1 MKTEMCLE
9 GLQRCIQRDFTDR
22 VLVSYALLDS
32 ARPFGSKVVCEVDL
46 CRREDELACS
56 DNTVE
61 FAVQIVAEHDS
72 KCFIKCRDEKTVDTI
87 VVKAEDRE
95 YIMDLSDSSQQQVPD
110 TGGESESDKKAY
122 DSLKENLSCHLRNSN
137 GTLEISTIDN
147 KSLKESVC
155 NFFREYSE
163 DGKSFQFFILEDM
176 ITLTPSVNV
185 GTASYASLESILLNL
200 NSDSVE
206 EKILKSVNLFLE
218 DKNQDSYAL
227 EFMNAVG
234 MPLSCQETGSSL
246 HIRHPNVVPMIG
258 MLRNSE
264 YMFLI
269 FPKAPYTLEGILHF
283 SPGALK
289 NDCLV
294 RFVAYQI
301 LSALAHIHNKGI
313 AHGNLNPSNVLLTD
327 TYWCCLGG
335 CGEHFIQNAGDNLE
349 KSNSSS
355 AFPDKRNIC
364 TETCPCQTLFA
375 DLKLSSSINW
385 ESDFKRW
392 WEGKLSNFEYLLTLN
407 RLAGRRWGDRT
418 FYTVMPWVIDF
429 TVKPDVMS
437 EVGWRD
443 LKKSKWHLAKGDEQL
458 DFTYSSS
465 EIPHHVSDEC
475 LSELAVCSYKAR
487 RLPLSVLRRTV
498 RSVYEPNE
506 YPANMQRLYQWTPDE
521 CIPEFY
527 NDPRVFYSIHA
538 GMSDLAVPS
547 WAANPEEF
555 ISLHRAALES
565 DRVSLNLHHWIDL
578 TFGYKLS
585 GEAAIAAKNVTLSTS
600 APTLPRSMGRR
611 QLFTRPHPMRKC
623 VSKRVQDSW
632 KSSTDFECQILEYT
646 NESMSRTIFCSVL
659 DPENVSC
666 DRNLHSKS
674 DILSMSASL
683 EEMEKLSLF
692 TESSRHLSPC
702 YRPVLAT
709 SLNNIANLQNLLELK
724 SQKRVAKVK
733 ASTFS
738 ESSCGGLNK
747 FLDCLETF
755 EDGRDRNFQDF
766 LLWENK
772 FSGLNSPSETLAADI
787 FAVGCIIAEL
797 HLHRPLFD
805 PVSLAAYI
813 KDGILPELIK
823 RLPPFLCRL
832 VELTLHRDWRRR
844 PSAKALM
851 ESPYF
856 PSTVR
861 SAYLFLAPLYLMGSK
876 SSCLQYAAKLAR
888 EGALVSMGTL
898 AAEMCATSCLP
909 LILAPESDFD
919 VEAAVQLLKDFLRSL
934 KPQAAKSLLLPSI
947 QKILQGA
954 ESSHL
959 KVALIQISFIR
970 DLWKSLGLQAYLEKI
985 HPLVISNLCISS
997 KKNTAAAASVL
1008 LVGSCEELGVPITIN
1023 QTIVPLMQCFGRGIG
1038 VDGLETLVRIGGHL
1052 GEKVII
1058 RQMMPLLRSII
1069 LSGIDFANVDKSEP
1083 FQSWHTL
1090 ALIDALTVLHG
1101 LVRILPSS
1109 VVLTELVQEQNNVH
1123 VKLLM
1128 HAGLNKNLVQHTV
1141 KALLAICQHIGPD
1154 HTAVHVLPQLKPL
1167 LDELAF
1173 SQEVNSLLGD
1183 TSNHDNSS
1191 RTPGLHIS
1199 GNSEMDEETH
1209 ADSRIDVVFF
1219 LYPSLASL
1227 LGIERLRQ
1235 CFTTWLLL
1243 EQVLFRRYKWKWKC
1257 MTEVPQNGSDNIYGE
1272 SVGKRSAADFNPAN
1286 LLLNGVGWSIPQSQA
1301 SKISK
1306 SMITSRQQLDNRGN
1320 ASSEAPLCYGE
1331 YEPWCWLPSM
1341 ADSWEGPEFLGRLG
1355 SIKDEHPWRLKASV
1369 LHSVRAHPGALRAVA
1384 VEEDE
1389 CTVFSAGTGQRMRGI
1404 VCKWRLSTLN
1414 CMTGYLGHEEVV
1426 NDICLLPGYGRVASC
1441 DGTVH
1446 VWNSQTGKRIS
1457 IFSEPSETTPSM
1469 GSSIPSVS
1477 REGNE
1482 VVSGVNSTTLSG
1494 GILSAGFHGS
1504 LYTCMHCME
1513 AEEKLVAGTG
1523 NGYLRF
1529 IDINAGRQ
1537 LHLWRCEPLES
1548 SFSSLISA
1556 ICCSGHRDKLESK
1569 KGLSSSTWIAA
1580 GFSSGHCRLLD
1591 LKSGTIIA
1599 HWRAHDGFVTKLAAL
1614 DEHLLISSSL
1624 DRTLRLWD
1632 LRRSRPTQLQVFRG
1646 HSDEV
1651 SSFSIWGHD
1660 MLSAS
1665 GSKIGL
1671 SSLSRPYDQE
1681 QQQCIFPQKLYSS
1694 DRGLKN
1700 MSAISTINV
1709 LPFSRLFLVGTEDG
1723 YLKVCC

>member
-9 GLQRCIQRDFTDR
+9 GLQRCIQRNFTDR

-46 CRREDELACS
+46 CRREDELAC

-110 TGGESESDKKAY
+110 TGGESELDKKAY

-269 FPKAPYTLEGILHF
+269 FPKAPYTLEDILHF

-349 KSNSSS
+349 KLNSSS

-375 DLKLSSSINW
+375 DLKLSSSVNW

-632 KSSTDFECQILEYT
+632 KSSTDFKCQILEYT

-709 SLNNIANLQNLLELK
+709 SLNNIANLQNLLESK

-1191 RTPGLHIS
+1191 RTPGLQIS

-1257 MTEVPQNGSDNIYGE
+1257 MAEVPQNGSDNIYGE
-1272 SVGKRSAADFNPAN
+1272 SVGKRPAADFNPAN

-1414 CMTGYLGHEEVV
+1414 CMIGYLGHEEVV

-1681 QQQCIFPQKLYSS
+1681 QQQRIFPQKLYSS

>member
-46 CRREDELACS
+46 CRREDELAC

-110 TGGESESDKKAY
+110 TGGESELDKKAY

-206 EKILKSVNLFLE
+206 EKILKSVNLCLE

-269 FPKAPYTLEGILHF
+269 FPKAPYTLEDILHF

-313 AHGNLNPSNVLLTD
+313 AHGNLKPSNVLLTD

-578 TFGYKLS
+578 TFGYKLT

-623 VSKRVQDSW
+623 VSKRVQDSS

-985 HPLVISNLCISS
+985 HPLVISNLCISF

-1257 MTEVPQNGSDNIYGE
+1257 MAEVPQNGSDNIYGE
-1272 SVGKRSAADFNPAN
+1272 SVGKRPAVDFNPAN

-1414 CMTGYLGHEEVV
+1414 CMIGYLGHEEVV

-1681 QQQCIFPQKLYSS
+1681 QQQRIFPQKLYSS

>member
-9 GLQRCIQRDFTDR
+9 GLQRCIQRNFTDR

-46 CRREDELACS
+46 CRREDELAC

-110 TGGESESDKKAY
+110 TGGESELDKKAY

-234 MPLSCQETGSSL
+234 MPLSCQEIGSSL

-269 FPKAPYTLEGILHF
+269 FPKAPYTLEDILHF

-375 DLKLSSSINW
+375 DLKLSSFINW

-934 KPQAAKSLLLPSI
+934 KPQVAKSLLLPSI

-1257 MTEVPQNGSDNIYGE
+1257 MAEVPQNGSDNIYGE
-1272 SVGKRSAADFNPAN
+1272 SVGKRPAADFNPAN

-1414 CMTGYLGHEEVV
+1414 CMIGYLGHEEVV

-1591 LKSGTIIA
+1591 LRSGTIIA

-1681 QQQCIFPQKLYSS
+1681 QQQRIFPQKLYSS

>member
-46 CRREDELACS
+46 CRREDELAC

-110 TGGESESDKKAY
+110 TGGESELDKKAY

-206 EKILKSVNLFLE
+206 EKILKSVNLCLE

-269 FPKAPYTLEGILHF
+269 FPKAPYTLEDILHF

-313 AHGNLNPSNVLLTD
+313 AHGNLKPSNVLLTD

-364 TETCPCQTLFA
+364 TETCPCQTLFT

-578 TFGYKLS
+578 TFGYKLT

-623 VSKRVQDSW
+623 VSKRVQDSS

-1257 MTEVPQNGSDNIYGE
+1257 MAEVPQNGSDNIYGE
-1272 SVGKRSAADFNPAN
+1272 SVGKRPAVDFNPAN

-1414 CMTGYLGHEEVV
+1414 CMIGYLGHEEVV

-1681 QQQCIFPQKLYSS
+1681 QQQRIFPQKLYSS

>member
-9 GLQRCIQRDFTDR
+9 GLQRCIQRNFTDR

-46 CRREDELACS
+46 CRREDELAC

-110 TGGESESDKKAY
+110 TGGESELDKKAY

-269 FPKAPYTLEGILHF
+269 FPKAPYTLEDILHF

-335 CGEHFIQNAGDNLE
+335 CGEHFILNAGDNLE
-349 KSNSSS
+349 KLNSSS

-375 DLKLSSSINW
+375 DLKLSSSVNW

-632 KSSTDFECQILEYT
+632 KSSTDFKFQILEYT

-709 SLNNIANLQNLLELK
+709 SLNNIANLQNLLESK

-1257 MTEVPQNGSDNIYGE
+1257 MAEVPQNGSDNIYGE
-1272 SVGKRSAADFNPAN
+1272 SVGKRPAADFNPAN

-1414 CMTGYLGHEEVV
+1414 CMIGYLGHEEVV

-1681 QQQCIFPQKLYSS
+1681 QQQRIFPQKLYSS

>member
-9 GLQRCIQRDFTDR
+9 GLQRCIQRNFTDR

-46 CRREDELACS
+46 CGREDELAC

-110 TGGESESDKKAY
+110 TGGESELDKKAY

-200 NSDSVE
+200 NYDSVE
-206 EKILKSVNLFLE
+206 ENILKSVNLFLE

-269 FPKAPYTLEGILHF
+269 FPKAPYTLEDILHF

-375 DLKLSSSINW
+375 DLKLSSSVNW

-527 NDPRVFYSIHA
+527 NDPRVFYSIHE

-632 KSSTDFECQILEYT
+632 KSSTDFKCQILEYT

-709 SLNNIANLQNLLELK
+709 SLNNIANLQNLLESK

-1257 MTEVPQNGSDNIYGE
+1257 MAEVPQNGSDNIYGE
-1272 SVGKRSAADFNPAN
+1272 SVGKRPAADFNPAN

-1414 CMTGYLGHEEVV
+1414 CMIGYLGHEEVV

-1681 QQQCIFPQKLYSS
+1681 QQQRIFPQKLYSS

>member
-110 TGGESESDKKAY
+110 TGGESELDKKAY

-206 EKILKSVNLFLE
+206 EKILKSVNLCLE

-269 FPKAPYTLEGILHF
+269 FPKAPYTLEDILHF

-313 AHGNLNPSNVLLTD
+313 AHGNLKPSNVLLTD

-375 DLKLSSSINW
+375 DLKLSSFINW

-1257 MTEVPQNGSDNIYGE
+1257 MAEVPQNGSDNIYGE
-1272 SVGKRSAADFNPAN
+1272 SVGKRPAADFNPAN

-1414 CMTGYLGHEEVV
+1414 CMIGYLGHEEVV

-1681 QQQCIFPQKLYSS
+1681 QQQRIFPQKLYSS

>member
-46 CRREDELACS
+46 CRREDELAC

-110 TGGESESDKKAY
+110 TGGESELDKKAY

-206 EKILKSVNLFLE
+206 EKILKSVNLCLE

-269 FPKAPYTLEGILHF
+269 FPKAPYTLEDILHF

-313 AHGNLNPSNVLLTD
+313 AHGNLKPSNVLLTD

-578 TFGYKLS
+578 TFGYKLT

-623 VSKRVQDSW
+623 VSKRVQDSS

-1173 SQEVNSLLGD
+1173 SQKVNSLLGD

-1257 MTEVPQNGSDNIYGE
+1257 MAEVPQNGSDNIYGE
-1272 SVGKRSAADFNPAN
+1272 SVGKRPAVDFNPAN

-1414 CMTGYLGHEEVV
+1414 CMIGYLGHEEVV

-1569 KGLSSSTWIAA
+1569 KGLCSSTWIAA

-1624 DRTLRLWD
+1624 DRTLRVWD

-1681 QQQCIFPQKLYSS
+1681 QQQRIFPQKLYSS

>member
-9 GLQRCIQRDFTDR
+9 GLQRCIQRNFTDR

-46 CRREDELACS
+46 CRREDELAC

-163 DGKSFQFFILEDM
+163 DGKSFEFFILEDM

-269 FPKAPYTLEGILHF
+269 FPKAPYTLEDILHF

-527 NDPRVFYSIHA
+527 NDPRVFYSIHE

-632 KSSTDFECQILEYT
+632 KSSTDFKCQILEYT

-888 EGALVSMGTL
+888 EGTLVSMGTL

-1199 GNSEMDEETH
+1199 GNSEVDEETH

-1257 MTEVPQNGSDNIYGE
+1257 MAEVPQNGSDNIYGE
-1272 SVGKRSAADFNPAN
+1272 SVGKRPAADFNPAN

-1414 CMTGYLGHEEVV
+1414 CMIGYLGHEEVV

-1681 QQQCIFPQKLYSS
+1681 QQQRIFPQKLYSS

>member
-46 CRREDELACS
+46 CRREDELAC

-110 TGGESESDKKAY
+110 TGGESELDKKAY

-206 EKILKSVNLFLE
+206 EKILKSVNLCLE

-269 FPKAPYTLEGILHF
+269 FPKAPYTLEDILHF

-313 AHGNLNPSNVLLTD
+313 AHGNLKPSNVLLTD

-578 TFGYKLS
+578 TFGYKLT

-623 VSKRVQDSW
+623 VSKRVQDSS

-1257 MTEVPQNGSDNIYGE
+1257 MAEVPQNGSDNIYGE
-1272 SVGKRSAADFNPAN
+1272 SVGKRPAADFNPAN

-1414 CMTGYLGHEEVV
+1414 CMIGYLGHEEVV

-1591 LKSGTIIA
+1591 LRSGTIIA

-1681 QQQCIFPQKLYSS
+1681 QQQRIFPQKLYSS

>member
-9 GLQRCIQRDFTDR
+9 GLQRCIQRNFTDR

-46 CRREDELACS
+46 CRREDELAC

-110 TGGESESDKKAY
+110 TGGESELDKKAY

-269 FPKAPYTLEGILHF
+269 FPKAPYTLEDILHF

-349 KSNSSS
+349 KLNSSS

-375 DLKLSSSINW
+375 DLKLSSSVNW

-632 KSSTDFECQILEYT
+632 KSSTDFKCQILEYT

-709 SLNNIANLQNLLELK
+709 SLNNIANLQNLLESK

-1257 MTEVPQNGSDNIYGE
+1257 MAEVPQNGSDNIYGE
-1272 SVGKRSAADFNPAN
+1272 SVGKRPAADFNPAN

-1414 CMTGYLGHEEVV
+1414 CMIGYLGHEEVV

-1469 GSSIPSVS
+1469 GSSIPLVS

-1681 QQQCIFPQKLYSS
+1681 QQQRIFPQKLYSS

>member
-46 CRREDELACS
+46 CRREDELAC

-110 TGGESESDKKAY
+110 TGGESELDKKAY

-269 FPKAPYTLEGILHF
+269 FPKAPYTLEDILHF

-375 DLKLSSSINW
+375 DLKLSSFINW

-578 TFGYKLS
+578 TFGYKLT

-623 VSKRVQDSW
+623 VSKRVQDSS

-934 KPQAAKSLLLPSI
+934 KPQVAKSLLLPSI

-1257 MTEVPQNGSDNIYGE
+1257 MAEVPQNGSDNIYGE
-1272 SVGKRSAADFNPAN
+1272 SVGKRPAVDFNPAN

-1414 CMTGYLGHEEVV
+1414 CMIGYLGHEEVV

-1681 QQQCIFPQKLYSS
+1681 QQQRIFPQKLYSS

>member
-9 GLQRCIQRDFTDR
+9 GLQRCIQRNFTDR

-46 CRREDELACS
+46 CRREDELAC

-110 TGGESESDKKAY
+110 TGGESELDKKAY

-269 FPKAPYTLEGILHF
+269 FPKAPYTLEDILHF

-349 KSNSSS
+349 KLNSSS

-375 DLKLSSSINW
+375 DLKLSSSVNW

-632 KSSTDFECQILEYT
+632 KSSTDFKCQILEYT

-709 SLNNIANLQNLLELK
+709 SLNNIANLQNLLESK

-1257 MTEVPQNGSDNIYGE
+1257 MAEVPQNGSDNIYGE
-1272 SVGKRSAADFNPAN
+1272 SVGKRPAADFNPAN

-1414 CMTGYLGHEEVV
+1414 CMIGYLGHEEVV

-1681 QQQCIFPQKLYSS
+1681 QQQRIFPQKLYSS

>member
-46 CRREDELACS
+46 CRREDELAC

-110 TGGESESDKKAY
+110 TGGESELDKKAY

-206 EKILKSVNLFLE
+206 EKILKSVNLCLE

-269 FPKAPYTLEGILHF
+269 FPKAPYTLEDILHF

-313 AHGNLNPSNVLLTD
+313 AHGNLKPSNVLLTD

-578 TFGYKLS
+578 TFGYKLT

-623 VSKRVQDSW
+623 VSKRVQDSS

-1257 MTEVPQNGSDNIYGE
+1257 MAEVPQNGSDNIYGE
-1272 SVGKRSAADFNPAN
+1272 SVGKRPAVDFNPAN

-1414 CMTGYLGHEEVV
+1414 CMIGYLGHEEVV

-1681 QQQCIFPQKLYSS
+1681 QQQRIFPQKLYSS

>member
-46 CRREDELACS
+46 CRREDELAC

-110 TGGESESDKKAY
+110 TGGESELDKKAY

-269 FPKAPYTLEGILHF
+269 FPKAPYTLEDILHF

-578 TFGYKLS
+578 TFGYKLT

-623 VSKRVQDSW
+623 VSKRVQDSS

-1257 MTEVPQNGSDNIYGE
+1257 MAEVPQNGSDNIYGE
-1272 SVGKRSAADFNPAN
+1272 SVGKRPAVDFNPAN

-1414 CMTGYLGHEEVV
+1414 CMIGYLGHEEVV

-1591 LKSGTIIA
+1591 LRSGTIIA

-1681 QQQCIFPQKLYSS
+1681 QQQRIFPQKLYSS

>member
-46 CRREDELACS
+46 CRREDELAC

-110 TGGESESDKKAY
+110 TGGESELDKKAY

-269 FPKAPYTLEGILHF
+269 FPKAPYTLEDILHF

-313 AHGNLNPSNVLLTD
+313 AHGNLKPSNVLLTD

-623 VSKRVQDSW
+623 VSKRVQDSS

-934 KPQAAKSLLLPSI
+934 KPQVAKSLLLPSI

-1257 MTEVPQNGSDNIYGE
+1257 MAEVPQNGSDNIYGE
-1272 SVGKRSAADFNPAN
+1272 SVGKRPAVDFNPAN

-1414 CMTGYLGHEEVV
+1414 CMIGYLGHEEVV

-1681 QQQCIFPQKLYSS
+1681 QQQRIFPQKLYSS

>member
-46 CRREDELACS
+46 CRREDELAC

-110 TGGESESDKKAY
+110 TGGESELDKKAY

-206 EKILKSVNLFLE
+206 EKILKSVNLCLE

-269 FPKAPYTLEGILHF
+269 FPKAPYTLEDILHF

-313 AHGNLNPSNVLLTD
+313 AHGNLKPSNVLLTD

-578 TFGYKLS
+578 TFGYKLT

-623 VSKRVQDSW
+623 VSKRVQDSS

-702 YRPVLAT
+702 YRPILAT

-1128 HAGLNKNLVQHTV
+1128 HAGLNKNLLQHTV

-1257 MTEVPQNGSDNIYGE
+1257 MAEVPQNGSDNIYGE
-1272 SVGKRSAADFNPAN
+1272 SVGKRPAVDFNPAN

-1414 CMTGYLGHEEVV
+1414 CMIGYLGHEEVV

-1681 QQQCIFPQKLYSS
+1681 QQQRIFPQKLYSS